1 MTSRICPILAVVVLY
16 NKLPAQSPTL
26 RGLDRAFMQDPGLL
40 GEYRVLLW
48 DNSPRPLAVGSI
60 PFLFEHRHSPRNEG
74 VSGAYN
80 AAAALAEAADADWL
94 LLLDQDTSVTSEFL
108 HAMAAH
114 ARRLAA
120 EENVAAAVPFLVA
133 GDFSLSPRRVRF
145 GRYTPVDSGFDGVAR
160 DEVFAANSGTL
171 LRVAA
176 LSAVGGFSEDF
187 WLDFSDVELF
197 HRLHRAGYRVYVA
210 ADARLQHDIAL
221 MDYDGRMTPERYRN
235 FLAAEGAFYDLHKS
249 LPERL
254 LYSVRLLVRAF
265 RQRGLRNPE
274 FARLARRALRSRLFK
289 TRNSR
294 IAAWKRAN
302 LERRGEA

>member
-1 MTSRICPILAVVVLY
+1 MIDRSSPILAVVVLY
-16 NKLPAQSPTL
+16 NKRPAQSATL
-26 RGLDRAFMQDPGLL
+26 RGLDRAFSQDPKLL
-40 GEYRVLLW
+40 GEYRELLW

-80 AAAALAEAADADWL
+80 AAASLAEAADAAWL
-94 LLLDQDTSVTSEFL
+94 LLLDQDTSVTPEFL
-108 HAMAAH
+108 QAMAAH

-120 EENVAAAVPFLVA
+120 QDNVAAAVPFLVA
-133 GDFSLSPRRVRF
+133 GDFPLSPRRVRF
-145 GRYTPVDSGFDGVAR
+145 GRYSPVDSDFSGVSQ
-160 DEVFAANSGTL
+160 DEIFAANSGTL

-176 LSAVGGFSEDF
+176 LRAVGGYSSDF
-187 WLDFSDVELF
+187 WLDFSDIELF
-197 HRLHRAGYRVYVA
+197 HRLHRSGYRLYVTG
-210 ADARLQHDIAL
+210 DARLQHDIAL
-221 MDYDGRMTPERYRN
+221 MDYDARMTPERYRN

-254 LYSVRLLVRAF
+254 LYSARLLVRAV

-274 FARLARRALRSRLFK
+274 FARLARRTLRSRLFR
-289 TRNSR
+289 TRKSR

-302 LERRGEA
+302 SERRGEA